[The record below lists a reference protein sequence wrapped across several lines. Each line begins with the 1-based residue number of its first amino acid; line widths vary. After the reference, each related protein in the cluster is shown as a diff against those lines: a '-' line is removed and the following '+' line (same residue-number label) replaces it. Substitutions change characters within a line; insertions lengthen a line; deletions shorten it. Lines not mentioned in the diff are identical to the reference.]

1 MSKKSSSKAST
12 TRTGLKPADKRQ
24 SASQPHGLIEEIS
37 EATSARG
44 TQASTLP
51 LALLGSCLQP
61 QDAAHPGRCR
71 VRYQDAN
78 GTWVEQWTPY
88 LTGLFLQ
95 AGDEVL
101 LTLPLGASMPVVV
114 GQLAGEEQGLSLPL
128 PGGRKL
134 VFDAKDGDVVRLEMA
149 DGQIVLEIDLGQ
161 EVPTVRLPQKDL
173 TLDIEGRLKIT
184 ARSIDLISRLG
195 NINVKANDD
204 FKVIAERVW
213 LN

>member
-1 MSKKSSSKAST
+1 MSKRLSNASVP
-12 TRTGLKPADKRQ
+12 KDEDVKNVNVKQQPAE
-24 SASQPHGLIEEIS
+24 SQGLIEEITG
-37 EATSARG
+37 ATIVREP
-44 TQASTLP
+44 QAPTVSV
-51 LALLGSCLQP
+51 ALLGTCMQP

-78 GTWVEQWTPY
+78 GAWVEQWTPY
-88 LTGLFLQ
+88 LAGLFLQ

-101 LTLPLGASMPVVV
+101 LSLPLGAAMPVVV
-114 GQLAGEEQGLSLPL
+114 GQLAGEKPGLSLPL

-134 VFDAKDGDVVRLEMA
+134 VFDAKDGDVVRLELA

-161 EVPTVRLPQKDL
+161 DVPTVRLPQKDL
-173 TLDIEGRLKIT
+173 TLDLEGRLKIT

-204 FKVIAERVW
+204 FKVVAERVW

>member
-1 MSKKSSSKAST
+1 M
-12 TRTGLKPADKRQ
+12 
-24 SASQPHGLIEEIS
+24 
-37 EATSARG
+37 
-44 TQASTLP
+44 
-51 LALLGSCLQP
+51 
-61 QDAAHPGRCR
+61 
-71 VRYQDAN
+71 RYQDAN
-78 GTWVEQWTPY
+78 GAWVEQWTPY
-88 LTGLFLQ
+88 LAGLFLQ

-101 LTLPLGASMPVVV
+101 LSLPLGAAMPVVV
-114 GQLAGEEQGLSLPL
+114 GQLAGEEPGLSLPL

>member
-1 MSKKSSSKAST
+1 MSKRLSNASVP
-12 TRTGLKPADKRQ
+12 KDEDVKNVNVKQQPAE
-24 SASQPHGLIEEIS
+24 SQGLIEEITG
-37 EATSARG
+37 ATIVREP
-44 TQASTLP
+44 QAPTVP
-51 LALLGSCLQP
+51 VALLGTCMQP
-61 QDAAHPGRCR
+61 SDEAHPGRCR

-78 GTWVEQWTPY
+78 GAWVEQWTPY
-88 LTGLFLQ
+88 LAGLFLQ

-101 LTLPLGASMPVVV
+101 LSLPLGAAMPVVV
-114 GQLAGEEQGLSLPL
+114 GQLAGEEPGLSLPL

-134 VFDAKDGDVVRLEMA
+134 VFDAKDGDVVRLELA